1 MKYIPFLLLVFAFA
15 KAKSQ
20 QNAIPFT
27 AQEIIEKSIAFHD
40 PNNNWPTFVGEF
52 KIKTR
57 QPEKLDRLSSIQ
69 INLPEEKFA
78 LVSTTAAESTS
89 YYVHKDSVSVV
100 KSGKMVEQMSNTDR
114 DRALLMKDYYTYLYG
129 LPMKLADE
137 GTIVHEQVKKVWFWN
152 INAYKVKVTYT
163 QEVGSDVWYFY
174 FDPENFEL
182 KAYQFFKTDANGK
195 MDKDSGEY
203 ILLSDS
209 VVINGIKI
217 PADRSWYYNK
227 NTLFI
232 AADKIV
238 D

>member
-1 MKYIPFLLLVFAFA
+1 MKYISFLLIVFAFA
-15 KAKSQ
+15 EANSQ
-20 QNAIPFT
+20 KDSIPFT
-27 AQEIIEKSIAFHD
+27 AQEIIEKSIDFHD
-40 PNNNWPTFVGEF
+40 PNNNWPTFVAEF
-52 KIKTR
+52 QINTR
-57 QPEKLDRLSSIQ
+57 RPEKLDRLSSIQ
-69 INLPEEKFA
+69 INLPKEKFA

-89 YYVHKDSVSVV
+89 YYVNKDSVSVV
-100 KSGKMVEQMSNTDR
+100 KSGKILEEASDTDR
-114 DRALLMKDYYTYLYG
+114 ERALMMKDYYTYLYG

-152 INAYKVKVTYT
+152 INAYKIKVSYS

-195 MDKDSGEY
+195 MDKGSGEY

-209 VVINGIKI
+209 LEINGIKI
-217 PADRSWYYNK
+217 PANRSWYYNK

-232 AADKIV
+232 ASDKIV